1 MKTLRC
7 SGFLVRL
14 PLVLLAATVGLSAQ
28 QASALHPATM
38 KRIGSVDARYQSY
51 NIEMVEVTG
60 GRFWKP
66 YSSTKAAPAGP
77 KGNQPAG
84 ISPNLFQYRPPINLS
99 NPRLR
104 KLAAALGPVY
114 VRVSGTWANTSWFQ
128 DTDQPAP
135 AKPPAGFNGVLTR
148 KEWKGVIDF
157 VHAVNGKLVTSFA
170 VSPGTR
176 DASGVWTPKQ
186 AQALI
191 DYTRSAGGH
200 IAAAEYMNEPN
211 FAAMGGAPKGYSA
224 ADYGRD
230 VKIFGRFIRKV
241 EPDMVFLGPGSVGEG
256 PGSLGGGAM
265 KLQMLPS
272 ADMLKATGPAF
283 DVFSYH
289 FYGAVSQ
296 RCAPPGRPGGTTA
309 ADALTEQWLNRAVV
323 TKQFYAGL
331 RDRFLPGKPL
341 WITETADAACGG
353 DPWAP
358 TFLDTFRYLD
368 QHAHMAQKGVQ
379 VYMHNT
385 LAASDYGLLDQSTLT
400 PRPNYWAALL
410 WSRLMGT
417 TVLDPGVAPAPQ
429 VHVYAQ
435 CLKQH
440 PGGVAVLA
448 INLDRRAAHA
458 IDLPVA
464 AERYTLTARSLESHS
479 VELNGRVL
487 HADAEG
493 NVPALKGVPV
503 AAGKVQLAPAS
514 ITFLAVVEANNASC
528 R

>member
-1 MKTLRC
+1 MKTSRC
-7 SGFLVRL
+7 SGSLARL
-14 PLVLLAATVGLSAQ
+14 SLAILAVAAGLSAQ
-28 QASALHPATM
+28 QAPALHPATM
-38 KRIGSVDARYQSY
+38 KPIAHIDARFQSY

-66 YSSTKAAPAGP
+66 YSSTKAAPATA

-84 ISPNLFQYRPPINLS
+84 LSANLFEYRPPIDLS
-99 NPRLR
+99 NSRLR

-114 VRVSGTWANTSWFQ
+114 VRVSGTWANTTWFQ

-135 AKPPAGFNGVLTR
+135 AKPPTGFNGVLTR

-157 VHAVNGKLVTSFA
+157 TRAVNGKLVTSFA

-191 DYTRSAGGH
+191 DYTHSVGGH

-211 FAAMGGAPKGYSA
+211 FASIGGAPQGYDA
-224 ADYGRD
+224 AGYGRD
-230 VKIFGRFIRKV
+230 VKAFDRFIRKA
-241 EPDMVFLGPGSVGEG
+241 EPGMIFLGPGSVSAGTSASAPKG
-256 PGSLGGGAM
+256 MKMIATDAM
-265 KLQMLPS
+265 LQ
-272 ADMLKATGPAF
+272 ATGPVF
-283 DVFSYH
+283 DAFSYH
-289 FYGAVSQ
+289 YYGAVSQ
-296 RCAPPGRPGGTTA
+296 RCARSGMPGGTTA
-309 ADALTEQWLNRAVV
+309 SAALTLPWLNGAASIE
-323 TKQFYAGL
+323 QMYAGL
-331 RDRFLPGKPL
+331 RDRYEPGKPL

-353 DPWAP
+353 DPWAS

-385 LAASDYGLLDQSTLT
+385 LAASDYGLLDQKTLT

-410 WSRLMGT
+410 WSRLMGS
-417 TVLDPGVAPAPQ
+417 TVLAPGASTAPKLRL
-429 VHVYAQ
+429 YAQ
-435 CLKQH
+435 CLPHH
-440 PGGVAVLA
+440 PGGVTLLA

-458 IDLPVA
+458 ITIPA
-464 AERYTLTARSLESHS
+464 RAERYTLTAPQLESHT

-487 HADAEG
+487 RVDAAG
-493 NVPALKGVPV
+493 DVPALEGAPV
-503 AAGKVQLAPAS
+503 AAGKVRLAPAS
-514 ITFLAVVEANNASC
+514 ITFLAVAGAKNGSC